1 MLHLM
6 KGLFGGR
13 KWIDTEMLP
22 HNRVYSESSG
32 GKSTVL
38 VKLPNLKWD
47 SQQMFAEAN
56 QNQ

>member
-1 MLHLM
+1 M

-22 HNRVYSESSG
+22 HNRVHSESSG